1 MRWLHGI
8 TNLMDMSLSKFQEL
22 VMDRED
28 WNAAVH
34 GVTEFDM
41 TELNW
46 IFHFSY
52 VPQFLYPF
60 ICQMASRLLPCS
72 RYCKQCCNEHWVTC
86 VFFNFIFLRVSAQE
100 WDCYVIWWFYSQ
112 FLRNLH
118 TVFHSGCISLY
129 FHQQCKRVPI
139 SPHPL
144 QHLFL
149 VIFLILAILTGVR

>member
-60 ICQMASRLLPCS
+60 IYQMASRLLPCS
-72 RYCKQCCNEHWVTC
+72 CYCKQCCNEHQGLC
-86 VFFNFIFLRVSAQE
+86 VFFSFGVLSIYAQE
-100 WDCYVIWWFYSQ
+100 WDCWSYGGFIPR

-118 TVFHSGCISLY
+118 TVFHSGYINLY
-129 FHQQCKRVPI
+129 SHQRCKRVPF
-139 SPHPL
+139 SSHPH
-144 QHLFL
+144 QHLSFVDFL
-149 VIFLILAILTGVR
+149 KMAILTHVR

>member
-60 ICQMASRLLPCS
+60 IYQMASRLLPCS
-72 RYCKQCCNEHWVTC
+72 CYCK
-86 VFFNFIFLRVSAQE
+86 
-100 WDCYVIWWFYSQ
+100 
-112 FLRNLH
+112 
-118 TVFHSGCISLY
+118 
-129 FHQQCKRVPI
+129 
-139 SPHPL
+139 
-144 QHLFL
+144 
-149 VIFLILAILTGVR
+149 